1 MDENRPWLTSY
12 AAGVPAEIE
21 VPTGSL
27 VDLLENAAKIYPRGI
42 ALDFLGAETTY
53 AELDSLVARGAQ
65 VLHEH
70 GIKAGDRVA
79 IVLPNC
85 PQHVVAFYAV
95 LRLGAIV
102 VEHNPL
108 YTKDELRVQ
117 LADHDPAIVIAWDS
131 VAAAAQ
137 EVAPSGT
144 PIIAVDMTKALPR
157 AKRVALRLPLPGL
170 RRMRAAM
177 TTPAP
182 GLPDWDALLA
192 DARPIDRNHPRPTN
206 NDLALLQYTG
216 GTTGTPK
223 AAMLTHRNM
232 LANVVQARSWYPG
245 LHLGDENFYAILPLF
260 HAYGLTLCLLTG
272 TYAGATI
279 VLFPKFDPDMVIDA
293 YRRRPATFLPGVA
306 PMYPRILET
315 AKKRDISLRATRVG
329 LSGAMA
335 LPVET
340 AAAWEAATGGMLSE
354 GYGMTESSPILS
366 GSPLNDK
373 RRPGSLGVPFP
384 STLMRIVEPGDPNTP
399 VPLGEP
405 GEIIAS
411 GPQIFSGYWNN
422 PEATAAAFTADGWLR
437 TGDIG
442 TMDEAGFINLVDRQ
456 KELILVGGFNVYPSQ
471 VEDVIREIPGVA
483 DVTVVGVPQT
493 QGEIVVAV
501 VVPEPG
507 ASLDGEAIRAECR
520 EHLAAYKVPKRV
532 VFAEELPRTVIGKV
546 LRRELRDQIADEVPS
561 AASRPASSR

>member
-1 MDENRPWLTSY
+1 MDENRPWLSSY

-21 VPTGSL
+21 VPAGSL
-27 VDLLENAAKIYPRGI
+27 ADLLDNAARIYPRGV
-42 ALDFLGAETTY
+42 ALDFLGAQTSY
-53 AELDSLVARGAQ
+53 AELAALVARAAQ
-65 VLHEH
+65 ALRDQGV
-70 GIKAGDRVA
+70 GAGDRVA
-79 IVLPNC
+79 LVLPNC
-85 PQHVVAFYAV
+85 PQHVVAFYAA
-95 LRLGAIV
+95 LRIGAIV

-117 LADHDPAIVIAWDS
+117 LADHDPTVIIAWDN

-137 EVAPSGT
+137 EVAASGT

-157 AKRVALRLPLPGL
+157 GKRLALRLPLPGV

-182 GLPDWDALLA
+182 GLPDWDTLVSAAKPLDPA
-192 DARPIDRNHPRPTN
+192 YPRPEN
-206 NDLALLQYTG
+206 GDIALLQYTG

-223 AAMLTHRNM
+223 AAMLTHRNL

-245 LHLGDENFYAILPLF
+245 LHLGDETFYAILPLF

-272 TYAGATI
+272 TYVGATI
-279 VLFPKFDPDMVIDA
+279 ALFPKFDPDMVVDA
-293 YRRRPATFLPGVA
+293 YRRRPSTFLPGVA
-306 PMYPRILET
+306 PMYPRILEA
-315 AKKRDISLRATRVG
+315 AKKGGVSLRATRVG

-335 LPVET
+335 LPAET
-340 AAAWEAATGGMLSE
+340 AEAWEAATGGMLVE

-384 STLMRIVEPGDPNTP
+384 STLMRIVEPSDPTMP

-405 GEIIAS
+405 GEIIAF
-411 GPQIFSGYWNN
+411 GPQVFAGYWNN
-422 PEATAAAFTADGWLR
+422 PEATATALTADGWLR

-442 TMDEAGFINLVDRQ
+442 TMDETGFINLVDRQ

-471 VEDVIREIPGVA
+471 VEDVIRDIPGVA

-501 VVPEPG
+501 VVAEPG

-546 LRRELRDQIADEVPS
+546 LRRELRDQIADDIRAV
-561 AASRPASSR
+561 